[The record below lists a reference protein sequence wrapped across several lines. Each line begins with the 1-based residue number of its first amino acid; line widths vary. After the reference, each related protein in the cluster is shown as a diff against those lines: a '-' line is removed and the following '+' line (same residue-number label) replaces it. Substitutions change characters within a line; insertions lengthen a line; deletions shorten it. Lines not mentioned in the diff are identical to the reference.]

1 MTAEVR
7 IVADAESLARAGAS
21 AFVEVAKQA
30 VRANGVFTVAL
41 SGGST
46 PKALYSLLASDASF
60 KSQVPWDKT
69 HFFWG
74 DERHVPPDHADS
86 NYRMTN
92 DTMLANA
99 PVPAGNVHRI
109 KGELEDA
116 RQAAE
121 DYERALRDFF
131 KLAPGQLPRFDL
143 VLLGMGPD
151 GHTASLFPG
160 TKALSEQQHLVV
172 ANWVEKFDSYRITL
186 TLPVLNNAACVVF
199 LVSGAEKADT
209 LCAVLSGE
217 AGAEPYPSQ
226 LIHPTRGRLIW
237 LVSSEAARQLPKQRS
252 GAAQ

>member
-1 MTAEVR
+1 MAAEVR
-7 IVADAESLARAGAS
+7 IVADAEGLARAGAS
-21 AFVEVAKQA
+21 EFVRAAKEA

-46 PKALYSLLASDASF
+46 PKGLYSLLASDVSF
-60 KSQVPWDKT
+60 ESQVPWDKT

-74 DERHVPPDHADS
+74 DERQVPPDDPDS

-92 DTMLANA
+92 EAMLSK
-99 PVPAGNVHRI
+99 VPISAANVHRV

-121 DYERALRDFF
+121 DYERALHDFF
-131 KLAPGQLPRFDL
+131 RLAPGQLPRFDL
-143 VLLGMGPD
+143 LLLGMGPD

-160 TKALSEQQHLVV
+160 TQALSEQKHLVV
-172 ANWVEKFDSYRITL
+172 ANWVEKVDSYRITL

-199 LVSGAEKADT
+199 LVSGAEKAET
-209 LCAVLSGE
+209 LRAVLEGE
-217 AGAEPYPSQ
+217 AGSEPYPSQ

-237 LVSSEAARQLPKQRS
+237 LVSREAARLLPKQPS
-252 GAAQ
+252 GAAS